1 MKRLVLMLFVVGVMM
16 SSYAVG
22 REKRQTVSYTH
33 KALAAEGCSVLYSVM
48 KHDSVY
54 YVVVSVKSDRMKF
67 QKEPRMLIKTFSGKV
82 LELKGTL
89 FDTDA
94 SSFSVAPFART
105 RKSIY

>member
-1 MKRLVLMLFVVGVMM
+1 M

-54 YVVVSVKSDRMKF
+54 YVVVSVKSDRMK
-67 QKEPRMLIKTFSGKV
+67 L
-82 LELKGTL
+82 
-89 FDTDA
+89 
-94 SSFSVAPFART
+94 
-105 RKSIY
+105 